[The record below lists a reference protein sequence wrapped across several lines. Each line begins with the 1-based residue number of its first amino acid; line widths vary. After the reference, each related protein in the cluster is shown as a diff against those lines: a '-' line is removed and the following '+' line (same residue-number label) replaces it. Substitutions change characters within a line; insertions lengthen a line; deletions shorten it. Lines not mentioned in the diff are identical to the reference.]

1 MTENEIIGKG
11 IASYHLC
18 FECFS
23 QFSFD
28 SEMYTKSTA
37 DLLYISES
45 NENWEKYF
53 NREMIQPLVDFVRC
67 SDYKFLEII
76 S

>member
-37 DLLYISES
+37 VSKQLLIMYTFLSQMRIG
-45 NENWEKYF
+45 ENIRHKDD
-53 NREMIQPLVDFVRC
+53 RMKSL
-67 SDYKFLEII
+67 
-76 S
+76 